1 MLQIRIFLS
10 LAAIFLS
17 AAALSGCGG
26 AEREISNF
34 QSVRTLGTS
43 NDQFGEPYG
52 IATKDGEIFVSDGER
67 GRISKF
73 GSGGEFEDYAAG
85 LDTPS
90 GITFGQDGSLLVAD
104 SGRHGVYKFDT
115 SLSLVAGGDRQSGYK
130 DGEAADARFNAPTGI
145 AAGPGGKIY
154 VSDTYNDRVRV
165 IENGN
170 VSTLAGSTRGFA
182 DGDGTSAKFDTPLG
196 LAMWGEKLLVAD
208 AGNRRI
214 RVVEPDGRVWT
225 LAGSGEDGLVDGF
238 PLSAS
243 FVSPTAVTVS
253 PQGAIYIA
261 DGNAIR
267 AIGRRGF
274 AFVETISND
283 RRGFRDGSP
292 LTAQFN
298 RPSGIAF
305 DSDGRILVADS
316 DNGLVRAFD
325 VGPPSGTEL
334 IKPKEYTAEQFRTLQ
349 PARWPYDPPQA
360 KRDIAGT
367 LGEIRNELAD
377 DNSRVW
383 FHNGLDIAGAYGE
396 TARFIR
402 NEKVLDPISTDNFGT
417 LRELVRL
424 PMIGYIHIRLGRDA
438 SDRSYNDPRFIFSNG
453 ADGKMNGIR
462 IPRGATFNAGEPIG
476 TLNAMNHVHLIAGP
490 SGSEL
495 NALAA
500 LTWPDVSDSISPT
513 IEGTAVYDEA
523 WNEIET
529 PAGSSRIKLAGKT
542 RIVVRAFDRMDGNP
556 ERRKLGVYK
565 VGYQMFLPGGTPTG
579 DINWSIVFDRNPPP
593 DTVRIVYAKGS
604 KSGPMGETVFN
615 YIVTN
620 RLNSSGIGEGF
631 FSADLLDAGIYTLR
645 VFAADFFG
653 NQTYKDIQIEVIK

>member
-1 MLQIRIFLS
+1 MLQIRIFLYLS
-10 LAAIFLS
+10 AIFLS
-17 AAALSGCGG
+17 GAVLSGCGG

-34 QSVRTLGTS
+34 QRVRTLGTS

-90 GITFGQDGSLLVAD
+90 GITFGPDGNLLVAD
-104 SGRHGVYKFDT
+104 SGRHAIYKFGT

-130 DGEAADARFNAPTGI
+130 DGEAADARFNAPTGV
-145 AAGPGGKIY
+145 AAGSDGKIY

-182 DGDGTSAKFDTPLG
+182 DGNGTSAQFDTPIG

-225 LAGSGEDGLVDGF
+225 LAGSGEDGIVDGF
-238 PLSAS
+238 PLSAG
-243 FVSPTAVTVS
+243 FVGPMAISVS

-274 AFVETISND
+274 AFVETITNE
-283 RRGFRDGSP
+283 RRGFRDGS
-292 LTAQFN
+292 LLNAQFN
-298 RPSGIAF
+298 RPSGLAF
-305 DSDGRILVADS
+305 DADGQLLVTDS

-325 VGPPSGTEL
+325 AESHSGNQTV
-334 IKPKEYTAEQFRTLQ
+334 KPREYTAEQFRALQ

-360 KRDIAGT
+360 KRDVAGT

-377 DNSRVW
+377 DTSRVW

-402 NEKVLDPISTDNFGT
+402 KEKVLDPMSADNFGN
-417 LRELVRL
+417 LRELVRM
-424 PMIGYIHIRLGRDA
+424 PTIGYIHIRLGRDA
-438 SDRSYNDPRFIFSNG
+438 NDRPYNDPRFIFSNG
-453 ADGKMNGIR
+453 IDGKLNGIR
-462 IPRGATFNAGEPIG
+462 VPRGAAFDAGEPIG

-490 SGSEL
+490 SGSEM
-495 NALAA
+495 NALSA
-500 LTWPDVSDSISPT
+500 LTWPGVSDSIPPT
-513 IEGTAVYDEA
+513 IEGTAIYDSA

-604 KSGPMGETVFN
+604 KSGPTGETVFN

-620 RLNSSGIGEGF
+620 RLNSGGIGEGF
-631 FSADLLDAGIYTLR
+631 FNADLLDAGIYTLR

-653 NQTYKDIQIEVIK
+653 NQTYRDIQIEVIK